1 MSNFE
6 IDLETVDI
14 VNYEPYRHAKTY
26 RIPLYMP
33 PDSLISAP
41 SVVKFGLQVDRS
53 LDVFDTSVYGQIH

>member
-14 VNYEPYRHAKTY
+14 VSHGPDRHAKTY
-26 RIPLYMP
+26 GIPLYMP

-41 SVVKFGLQVDRS
+41 SVVKFGL
-53 LDVFDTSVYGQIH
+53 